1 MKLNI
6 LAGDISPLVFQLSVK
21 NEPGEVTL
29 DKEMLAVIREL
40 DGKKSI
46 GMVAKNIGSELD
58 KIREIIAKLLTHGII
73 ALVNQSMPM
82 MKEDF
87 FVYLTDQ
94 LSKATGPMAEVLID
108 EAVAS
113 LDCTQ
118 SLFPRHRVQELI
130 DLLAPKIFRE
140 EKRAAFKEN
149 LYKKILSK
157 EV

>member
-6 LAGDISPLVFQLSVK
+6 LAGDISPLVFQLSAK
-21 NEPGEVTL
+21 NEPGELSL

-40 DGKKSI
+40 DGKKPI
-46 GMVAKNIGSELD
+46 GMVVKNTGLELD

-94 LSKATGPMAEVLID
+94 LSMATGPMAEVLID

-113 LDCTQ
+113 LDCSQ
-118 SLFPRHRVQELI
+118 SNFPRHRVQELI

-140 EKRAAFKEN
+140 EKRAVFKEN

>member
-1 MKLNI
+1 LDA
-6 LAGDISPLVFQLSVK
+6 LSGDISPLVFQLSVK

-29 DKEMLAVIREL
+29 DKEMLSVIQEL
-40 DGKKSI
+40 DGKKTI
-46 GMVAKNIGSELD
+46 GMIAKSMGLD
-58 KIREIIAKLLTHGII
+58 QEKLKGIIAKLLTSGII

-94 LSKATGPMAEVLID
+94 LSLATGPMAEVLID
-108 EAVAS
+108 EALAT
-113 LDCTQ
+113 LGYNLTN
-118 SLFPRHRVQELI
+118 FPKHRVQELI
-130 DLLAPKIFRE
+130 DLLAPRIFRE
-140 EKRAAFKEN
+140 EKRAIFKQN

>member
-1 MKLNI
+1 LDI
-6 LAGDISPLVFQLSVK
+6 LSGDISPLVFQLSVK
-21 NEPGEVTL
+21 NGPGEVTL
-29 DKEMLAVIREL
+29 DKEMLVVIREL

-46 GMVAKNIGSELD
+46 GMVAKNIGLELG
-58 KIREIIAKLLTHGII
+58 KLKEIIAKLLTHGII
-73 ALVNQSMPM
+73 ALVSQSMPM

-87 FVYLTDQ
+87 FIYLTDE

-108 EAVAS
+108 EAVTS

>member
-21 NEPGEVTL
+21 NEPGELSL
-29 DKEMLAVIREL
+29 DKEMLSVIREL

-46 GMVAKNIGSELD
+46 GMVVKNTGLELD

-82 MKEDF
+82 MKEEF
-87 FVYLTDQ
+87 FIYLTDQ

-113 LDCTQ
+113 LDCSQ

>member
-1 MKLNI
+1 MDI
-6 LAGDISPLVFQLSVK
+6 LSGDISPLVFQLSVK

-29 DKEMLAVIREL
+29 DKEMLVVIREL

-46 GMVAKNIGSELD
+46 GMVAKNIGLELG
-58 KIREIIAKLLTHGII
+58 KLKEIIAKLLTHGII
-73 ALVNQSMPM
+73 ALVSQSMPM

-87 FVYLTDQ
+87 FIYLTDE

-108 EAVAS
+108 EAVTS

>member
-1 MKLNI
+1 MDI
-6 LAGDISPLVFQLSVK
+6 LSGDISPLVFQLSVK

-29 DKEMLAVIREL
+29 DKEMLVVIREL

-46 GMVAKNIGSELD
+46 GMVARNIGLELG
-58 KIREIIAKLLTHGII
+58 KIKEIIAKLLTHGII

-87 FVYLTDQ
+87 FIYLTDE

-108 EAVAS
+108 EAIAS

-140 EKRAAFKEN
+140 EKRTAFKEN

>member
-21 NEPGEVTL
+21 NEPGELTL

-40 DGKKSI
+40 DGKRTI
-46 GMVAKNIGSELD
+46 GTVAKNIGLELD
-58 KIREIIAKLLTHGII
+58 KLKEIIAKLLTHGII

-87 FVYLTDQ
+87 FIYLTDQ
-94 LSKATGPMAEVLID
+94 LSLATGPMAEVLID

-113 LDCTQ
+113 LNYNL
-118 SLFPRHRVQELI
+118 SNFPKHRVQELI
-130 DLLAPKIFRE
+130 DLLTSKIFRE
-140 EKRAAFKEN
+140 EKKVAFKQN
-149 LYKKILSK
+149 LYKKLLS
-157 EV
+157 

>member
-21 NEPGEVTL
+21 NEPGELSL

-46 GMVAKNIGSELD
+46 GMVVKNTGLELD

-113 LDCTQ
+113 LDCSQ